1 MKHPK
6 ASDLKVDV
14 HGTRSMRTKMAKAK
28 KIKITI
34 NIDDDVLHSLRG
46 RAEES
51 GVPYQ
56 SLLNRL
62 LRDAVNRVSDGESR
76 LEKLEKEVRDLKKK
90 LSA

>member
-6 ASDLKVDV
+6 VSDLNIDV
-14 HGTRSMRTKMAKAK
+14 HGTKAMRLKMTKAN

-34 NIDDDVLHSLRG
+34 NIDGDVLETLRG
-46 RAEES
+46 KAEKS

-62 LRDAVNRVSDGESR
+62 LRDAVNKASLDDSR
-76 LEKLEKEVRDLKKK
+76 LDKLEKEVRDLKKK